1 MTLEASRHAPAPPQP
16 PPAEERQVITA
27 DHPSLAGHFP
37 GNPIVPGLV
46 ILETVTRA
54 FEVWRP
60 GNQVVGM
67 PVVKFLAPLRP
78 EQGFT
83 IRFAESGIHHIR
95 FECVRDN
102 GQTLARGSLRSCPN
116 TLLPSGEGCFETVC

>member
-1 MTLEASRHAPAPPQP
+1 MSFEAPRHGVAPHRLANS
-16 PPAEERQVITA
+16 EEYAGIIA

-46 ILETVTRA
+46 MLEEVTRA

-60 GNQVVGM
+60 GSRVVGM

-78 EQGFT
+78 EQAFA
-83 IRFAESGIHHIR
+83 IRFAESGIGGVR
-95 FECVRDN
+95 FECIRND
-102 GQTLARGSLRSCPN
+102 GQTLARGNL
-116 TLLPSGEGCFETVC
+116 TVARAED